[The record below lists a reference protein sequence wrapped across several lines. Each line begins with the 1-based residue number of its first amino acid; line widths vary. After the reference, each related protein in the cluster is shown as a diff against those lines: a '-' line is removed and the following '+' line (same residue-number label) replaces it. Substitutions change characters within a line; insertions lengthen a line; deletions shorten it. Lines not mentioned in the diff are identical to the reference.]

1 MSGPKKIKVIFDT
14 NIWISFLIG
23 KRLHFLKP
31 LIADRII
38 EIVISD
44 QLIHEIQAVTQR
56 PKLRPYFAKQKVN
69 ELIEL
74 LETIGIHYV
83 TIPKHDVLKD

>member
-44 QLIHEIQAVTQR
+44 QLIHEIQVVTHR